1 MAMLVICRIF
11 GAKPLL
17 IKKQAPKAPK
27 ASELWIRTRKS
38 G

>member
-1 MAMLVICRIF
+1 MLVICRIF

-27 ASELWIRTRKS
+27 TSELWIRTRKS

>member
-17 IKKQAPKAPK
+17 IKSKHQKHQKRANY
-27 ASELWIRTRKS
+27 